1 MSAQHR
7 RIGIWVSGL
16 VLGALPPA
24 ALATTLSSS
33 LVPKFVDPLPRVCG
47 ANKTPNCAV
56 MTPTSTA
63 NNLDHYEIAA
73 RPFTQQILPA
83 KDIYGNAFN
92 KTSVFGYGPNIAGTP
107 VCGESGVDP
116 GNCFHFPAASVAA
129 QKDRPVEVN
138 WLNQLVDSAGN
149 FVTYP
154 AGARVQ
160 QNIHWANPP
169 GICDD
174 GRHQTDCVGRG
185 GTYTGPIPMIPHLH
199 GALHVTSASD
209 GIPEAWYL
217 PASVNAAAFV
227 ASGSDYCHET
237 AGARDCTP
245 TPGAAQFRY
254 PNNQPPTT
262 LFFHD
267 HTLGVTMQNIAMG
280 LVGAYV
286 ISGVPPDDV
295 APGVVPSGDYDI
307 PLLIQDKRF
316 DTNANVLAAEEGN
329 IEVVNGKSWPY
340 LSVEPR
346 KYLFRIVNGGFNSYL
361 HLHFSTAAVN
371 FTQVAGDQSYLPNPQ
386 SRSTLLIAPGER
398 VGVIVDFQGV
408 KGRTFT
414 LQTDSVQVLQVR
426 VGQNANGDTGPV
438 PAALPFQ
445 AIPAL
450 ANAPTVSVALFD
462 SLLGAGDQHTA
473 VPMRWD
479 EPTTEFPATG
489 SIQEWDIYNAAS
501 QDSHPIHLHEVAF
514 QVIDRRNL
522 DGSCV
527 QPCGPRPGE
536 TGLKD
541 TVIADRG
548 QITRVRADFRGAMPG
563 LFAWHC
569 HITPHEDDEMMRPM
583 CIVADPAHQSANPLL
598 DGFAGC
604 PAQ

>member
-1 MSAQHR
+1 
-7 RIGIWVSGL
+7 
-16 VLGALPPA
+16 
-24 ALATTLSSS
+24 
-33 LVPKFVDPLPRVCG
+33 
-47 ANKTPNCAV
+47 
-56 MTPTSTA
+56 
-63 NNLDHYEIAA
+63 
-73 RPFTQQILPA
+73 
-83 KDIYGNAFN
+83 
-92 KTSVFGYGPNIAGTP
+92 
-107 VCGESGVDP
+107 
-116 GNCFHFPAASVAA
+116 
-129 QKDRPVEVN
+129 
-138 WLNQLVDSAGN
+138 
-149 FVTYP
+149 
-154 AGARVQ
+154 
-160 QNIHWANPP
+160 
-169 GICDD
+169 
-174 GRHQTDCVGRG
+174 
-185 GTYTGPIPMIPHLH
+185 
-199 GALHVTSASD
+199 
-209 GIPEAWYL
+209 
-217 PASVNAAAFV
+217 
-227 ASGSDYCHET
+227 
-237 AGARDCTP
+237 
-245 TPGAAQFRY
+245 
-254 PNNQPPTT
+254 
-262 LFFHD
+262 
-267 HTLGVTMQNIAMG
+267 MG

-548 QITRVRADFRGAMPG
+548 QITRVMVDFSYANPG